1 VDDKPGFKRFI
12 KKCPVGTVAVLAP
25 WNYPLHTP
33 INSII
38 PALLAGN
45 SVILKHSAQTP
56 LCGERIVEAF
66 ADAGLPQGVLQCLH
80 MSHDTAKTML
90 EQPSI
95 KAVTFTGSV
104 EAGKDIEK
112 ACAGRFINLTLE
124 LGGKDPA
131 YIRSDADLEYAVEST
146 VDGAFFNSGQ
156 SCCGLERI
164 YVHQSIYSA
173 YVERFVELTREYVL
187 GCSNDQA
194 TTLGPVVNASA
205 AARIRKQIQGA
216 IDSGAKANIDVTN
229 FPLDQ
234 NGTAYLAPQVLTNVD
249 HSMSVMRDETFGPVV
264 GIMAV
269 SSDEEAVKL
278 MNDSDLGLSAAIYSN
293 DLEAATAL
301 GEKIE

>member
-1 VDDKPGFKRFI
+1 
-12 KKCPVGTVAVLAP
+12 VGTVAVLAP

-124 LGGKDPA
+124 LGGKD
-131 YIRSDADLEYAVEST
+131 
-146 VDGAFFNSGQ
+146 
-156 SCCGLERI
+156 
-164 YVHQSIYSA
+164 
-173 YVERFVELTREYVL
+173 
-187 GCSNDQA
+187 
-194 TTLGPVVNASA
+194 
-205 AARIRKQIQGA
+205 
-216 IDSGAKANIDVTN
+216 
-229 FPLDQ
+229 
-234 NGTAYLAPQVLTNVD
+234 
-249 HSMSVMRDETFGPVV
+249 
-264 GIMAV
+264 
-269 SSDEEAVKL
+269 
-278 MNDSDLGLSAAIYSN
+278 
-293 DLEAATAL
+293 
-301 GEKIE
+301 